1 MIIIIPQ
8 QYFKNKVSN
17 AIAKLVNFVNNNA
30 LMFVVISL
38 RICLA
43 YLRKNSLF
51 ALLNEILDLYLKK
64 KKV

>member
-38 RICLA
+38 RI
-43 YLRKNSLF
+43 YLVYLEEKLF
-51 ALLNEILDLYLKK
+51 ICYVE
-64 KKV
+64 

>member
-30 LMFVVISL
+30 LMFVVISSNL
-38 RICLA
+38 IG
-43 YLRKNSLF
+43 
-51 ALLNEILDLYLKK
+51 ILGGKTLYLLC
-64 KKV
+64 